1 MPLVGAVEQK
11 GQKMIVELKRYLR
24 APLYWLG
31 LAISVLI
38 RGVLTYLDMKHRE
51 GTYWEIAAD
60 YWNPVG
66 CVSFALIILAVLIHQ
81 FSEDKE
87 TGAITVI
94 NSTRDGRIKLY
105 FRRLAA
111 GMIMTVLTVAILSLC
126 NVATAYCLAPD
137 VPVPDGFAWV
147 FTCRTLIA
155 LLGGMGF
162 FLAASFV
169 CDAISNQ
176 MAAMCICGM
185 PFACS
190 FFINFYIVK
199 DFQFPYYYILHGFF
213 TEFMRGRLIYS
224 QPVFWCVW
232 YAVLIIGL
240 FVLSIYKR
248 KERKQL

>member
-1 MPLVGAVEQK
+1 MPDVGAVEQK

-24 APLYWLG
+24 APLYPLG

-38 RGVLTYLDMKHRE
+38 RVVLTYMDMKHRE
-51 GTYWEIAAD
+51 DTYWEIAAD
-60 YWNPVG
+60 YWDTVG
-66 CVSFALIILAVLIHQ
+66 SASFALIILAVLIHQ
-81 FSEDKE
+81 FSKDKE

-111 GMIMTVLTVAILSLC
+111 GVIMTVLTVAILSLC
-126 NVATAYCLAPD
+126 NVVTAYCFAPD
-137 VPVPDGFAWV
+137 VPVPDGFTRMFV
-147 FTCRTLIA
+147 SRTLIA
-155 LLGGMGF
+155 LLGGLGF

-176 MAAMCICGM
+176 MAAMSICGL
-185 PFACS
+185 PFGLS
-190 FFINFYIVK
+190 FIINVIVLDK
-199 DFQFPYYYILHGFF
+199 FEFEWFVRYGFF
-213 TEFMRGRLIYS
+213 TELMRGRLIYS